1 MPGGQAHTKNAEGRE
16 QVKGDAQKDR
26 QQAQAANAGRRRRR
40 RAGRR
45 TLHYFLLLPFFL
57 GIGLILC
64 LTVFFKIEAINVIGS
79 DKYDPLE
86 LARVSGVVEGDNLF
100 RISAAAI
107 EENLVGLT
115 YPYIESIE
123 VNRRIPA
130 TVEIVVT
137 QSTPSGM
144 VKEGEDYVLIT
155 RDGKVLERGLLF
167 IPEDIPLILGLDTR
181 DVQPG
186 EYVGTFTKQP
196 VAIGETEQQT
206 TAREKAD
213 EENEA
218 HAEEVKASLVMVEY
232 LLRAM
237 EESGFTSITN
247 VDITDPLNMRIMY
260 ENRLLLELGSEA
272 DLTYKLELVK
282 AIIQEKLEP
291 DARGTLHADNV
302 KAKKVVFTPEH
313 DYEPPDDPSSAV
325 EEEETD
331 EEEPQ

>member
-1 MPGGQAHTKNAEGRE
+1 VDKPAEGRK
-16 QVKGDAQKDR
+16 QVKADAKKDR
-26 QQAQAANAGRRRRR
+26 RQAQAAGARRRRR
-40 RAGRR
+40 KRAGKR
-45 TLHYFLLLPFFL
+45 TLHHFLLLTFFL
-57 GIGLILC
+57 GAGLILC

-100 RISAAAI
+100 RISPKAI
-107 EENLVGLT
+107 EENLVSSA

-123 VNRRIPA
+123 VNRQIPA

-144 VKEGEDYVLIT
+144 VKEGDSYVLIT

-167 IPEDIPLILGLDTR
+167 IPENIPLIIGLDTH

-186 EYVGTFTKQP
+186 EYLGMFTKQP
-196 VAIGETEQQT
+196 SAIGETEEQT
-206 TAREKAD
+206 TAREEAD
-213 EENEA
+213 EANEA
-218 HAEEVKASLVMVEY
+218 HAAAVKASLVMVEY
-232 LLRAM
+232 LFRAM
-237 EESGFTSITN
+237 EESGFLNITN
-247 VDITDPLNMRIMY
+247 VDISDPLNMRIMY

-272 DLTYKLELVK
+272 DLAYKLELVK
-282 AIIQEKLEP
+282 AIIGEKLEP

-302 KAKKVVFTPEH
+302 KSKKVVFSPAH
-313 DYEPPDDPSSAV
+313 DYEPPDEPTPAA

-331 EEEPQ
+331 EEEPE